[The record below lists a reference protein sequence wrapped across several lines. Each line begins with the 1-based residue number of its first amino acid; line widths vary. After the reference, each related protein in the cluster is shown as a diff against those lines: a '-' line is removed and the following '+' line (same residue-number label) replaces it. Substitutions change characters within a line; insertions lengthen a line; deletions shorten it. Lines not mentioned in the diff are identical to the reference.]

1 MTKTISEREIAFATL
16 YEITE
21 NGVYSHVILG
31 EVLNKYQYLE
41 KRERAFIT
49 RVVEGTLE
57 HQIELDYI
65 LDQFSKT
72 KTRKMKPVIR
82 CILRMSVY
90 QLKYMD
96 SVPVHAVCNE
106 AVKLAVKKGFSGL
119 KGFVNGVLRNV
130 ARSLDQVKYPG
141 KEEPLGYLSVRY
153 SMPEWIV
160 KLWLDA
166 YSFEVV
172 EPVSYTHLAVSTIF
186 TLIIWLKFPDSV
198 PVWAEKL

>member
-141 KEEPLGYLSVRY
+141 KEEPLRYLSVRY

-172 EPVSYTHLAVSTIF
+172 EQILQG
-186 TLIIWLKFPDSV
+186 LQ
-198 PVWAEKL
+198 EKRPLTVRCNPMQGTP

>member
-65 LDQFSKT
+65 LDQFS
-72 KTRKMKPVIR
+72 I
-82 CILRMSVY
+82 S
-90 QLKYMD
+90 
-96 SVPVHAVCNE
+96 
-106 AVKLAVKKGFSGL
+106 
-119 KGFVNGVLRNV
+119 
-130 ARSLDQVKYPG
+130 
-141 KEEPLGYLSVRY
+141 
-153 SMPEWIV
+153 
-160 KLWLDA
+160 
-166 YSFEVV
+166 
-172 EPVSYTHLAVSTIF
+172 
-186 TLIIWLKFPDSV
+186 
-198 PVWAEKL
+198 

>member
-141 KEEPLGYLSVRY
+141 KRSRFV
-153 SMPEWIV
+153 
-160 KLWLDA
+160 
-166 YSFEVV
+166 
-172 EPVSYTHLAVSTIF
+172 IF
-186 TLIIWLKFPDSV
+186 RFVIRCRSGS
-198 PVWAEKL
+198 